1 MSHSSILHPP
11 KNPIL
16 NRFNGKRYF
25 LTVNYF
31 CWQFYHKCWERYEMG
46 FCHLSNKFTDIP
58 NANQELVNRCSLFW
72 SPLFKKDVHGLS
84 FSNILLINISISK
97 FAVKLFWKNHDLL
110 KLYWLTTVQKQF
122 SSSSA

>member
-1 MSHSSILHPP
+1 
-11 KNPIL
+11 
-16 NRFNGKRYF
+16 
-25 LTVNYF
+25 
-31 CWQFYHKCWERYEMG
+31 MG

-58 NANQELVNRCSLFW
+58 NANQELVDRCSLFW